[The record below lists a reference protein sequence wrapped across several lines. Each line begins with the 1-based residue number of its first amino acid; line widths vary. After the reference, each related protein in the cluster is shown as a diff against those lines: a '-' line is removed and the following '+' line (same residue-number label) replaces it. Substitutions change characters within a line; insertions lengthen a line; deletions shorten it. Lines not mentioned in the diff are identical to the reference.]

1 MPEPPAPAKYMPA
14 RKPVK
19 MARPFA
25 LLMIFE
31 GILPLSMACEICK
44 AVDMVYLPTKLLRIR
59 ALFSH
64 SSRRSVVLKRPMM
77 VIGEGGWKMLT

>member
-1 MPEPPAPAKYMPA
+1 
-14 RKPVK
+14 VK

-25 LLMIFE
+25 LLITFE
-31 GILPLSMACEICK
+31 GILPLSMACEVCK
-44 AVDMVYLPTKLLRIR
+44 AMDVIYLPTKLLRIR

-77 VIGEGGWKMLT
+77 AIGEGG